1 MQARE
6 VPALPRPARGC
17 SFGEVSRRV
26 LPPIWGLRPS
36 PLILQ
41 LICGDVQY
49 GNMHTLRTCR
59 TGAFRR
65 DQGHRGNYADRSNPS
80 RLSRGRGKC
89 HRLYTSRAC
98 AGSRGVCWFYRI
110 CISVSWV
117 TPAFSCGSDLLLW
130 RHSARGA
137 GQEPRAPRRA
147 CRWPYLFIWPDIRR
161 FALLVGLLATS
172 RPSGPAGAWLL
183 IISLSGRISPSSNF
197 LVRLS
202 TTARVS

>member
-49 GNMHTLRTCR
+49 GNMRTLRICR

-65 DQGHRGNYADRSNPS
+65 GQGHRGNYAGRSNPS
-80 RLSRGRGKC
+80 QLSRGRGKC
-89 HRLYTSRAC
+89 HRPYRSTAC
-98 AGSRGVCWFYRI
+98 ADSRGVCWFYRV
-110 CISVSWV
+110 CISVSWF
-117 TPAFSCGSDLLLW
+117 TPHRAAQRARGGAEAP
-130 RHSARGA
+130 RPSARLPLALFLYLARNPPLRFVG
-137 GQEPRAPRRA
+137 RLA
-147 CRWPYLFIWPDIRR
+147 CDL
-161 FALLVGLLATS
+161 
-172 RPSGPAGAWLL
+172 
-183 IISLSGRISPSSNF
+183 
-197 LVRLS
+197 
-202 TTARVS
+202 

>member
-6 VPALPRPARGC
+6 IPALPRPARGC

-49 GNMHTLRTCR
+49 GNMRILRICR

-65 DQGHRGNYADRSNPS
+65 GQGHRGNYAGRSNPS

-89 HRLYTSRAC
+89 HRPYMSRAC
-98 AGSRGVCWFYRI
+98 ADSRGVCWFYRV
-110 CISVSWV
+110 CISVSWF
-117 TPAFSCGSDLLLW
+117 TPHRAAQRARGGAGAP
-130 RHSARGA
+130 RPSARLPLALSLYLA
-137 GQEPRAPRRA
+137 GHPPLRFIGRLA
-147 CRWPYLFIWPDIRR
+147 CDL
-161 FALLVGLLATS
+161 
-172 RPSGPAGAWLL
+172 
-183 IISLSGRISPSSNF
+183 
-197 LVRLS
+197 
-202 TTARVS
+202 

>member
-49 GNMHTLRTCR
+49 GNMRTLRICR

-65 DQGHRGNYADRSNPS
+65 GQGRRGNYAGRSNPS

-89 HRLYTSRAC
+89 HRRYMSTAC
-98 AGSRGVCWFYRI
+98 AGSRGVCWFYQV

-117 TPAFSCGSDLLLW
+117 TPHWGGT
-130 RHSARGA
+130 ARA
-137 GQEPRAPRRA
+137 GRGRSPAP
-147 CRWPYLFIWPDIRR
+147 LD
-161 FALLVGLLATS
+161 ALAAGL
-172 RPSGPAGAWLL
+172 
-183 IISLSGRISPSSNF
+183 ISLSGRTYAASLCWSACLRP
-197 LVRLS
+197 LGRAGLPGPGC
-202 TTARVS
+202 

>member
-41 LICGDVQY
+41 LIYGDVQY
-49 GNMHTLRTCR
+49 GNMRTLRICR

-65 DQGHRGNYADRSNPS
+65 GRGHRGNYAGRSNPS

-98 AGSRGVCWFYRI
+98 AGSRGVCWFYRV

-117 TPAFSCGSDLLLW
+117 TTTFSLVQILTYQILFVESRSEHDFFTLAAQRARGGAGAP
-130 RHSARGA
+130 RPSARLPLALSLYLA
-137 GQEPRAPRRA
+137 GHPPLRFIGRLA
-147 CRWPYLFIWPDIRR
+147 CDL
-161 FALLVGLLATS
+161 
-172 RPSGPAGAWLL
+172 
-183 IISLSGRISPSSNF
+183 
-197 LVRLS
+197 
-202 TTARVS
+202 

>member
-17 SFGEVSRRV
+17 NFGKVSRRV

-49 GNMHTLRTCR
+49 GNMRTLRTCR

-65 DQGHRGNYADRSNPS
+65 DQGHRGNYAGRSNPS

-110 CISVSWV
+110 CISVSWF
-117 TPAFSCGSDLLLW
+117 TPHRSGT
-130 RHSARGA
+130 ARGA

-183 IISLSGRISPSSNF
+183 IISDSGRISPSSNF
-197 LVRLS
+197 FCKLS
-202 TTARVS
+202 TTANVS

>member
-49 GNMHTLRTCR
+49 GNMRTLRTCR

-65 DQGHRGNYADRSNPS
+65 GQGHRGNYAGRSNPS

-89 HRLYTSRAC
+89 HRRYMSTAC
-98 AGSRGVCWFYRI
+98 AGSRDACWFYRV

-117 TPAFSCGSDLLLW
+117 TPHRGGT
-130 RHSARGA
+130 ARAGRGRSPAPLGA
-137 GQEPRAPRRA
+137 LAA
-147 CRWPYLFIWPDIRR
+147 
-161 FALLVGLLATS
+161 GL
-172 RPSGPAGAWLL
+172 
-183 IISLSGRISPSSNF
+183 ISLSGRTSAASLYWSACLRP
-197 LVRLS
+197 LGRAGLPGPDC
-202 TTARVS
+202 